1 MTGNQRPV
9 SPEEKKNARLGC
21 AVIAVFVLLVGGCV
35 NLMDGDEDSKSSTS
49 SSVSDAADA
58 SDGAD
63 GADAA
68 DETDAPDAPDASD
81 ATDGGDASDSESSTV
96 TVPDYAG
103 SNLQEAQ
110 DDAQGRGIY
119 LLESRDLSVRHRT
132 QVWDRNWQ
140 VCAQE
145 PTAGSDMADTET
157 LTFTVVK
164 TGESCDAP
172 DAAGSAGDDGDPE
185 PTGDPAGDG
194 SSGTSGSSSS
204 SGADGGGS
212 SGSSG
217 SSSSSG
223 GSSSSG
229 STGSD
234 GGSSSTS
241 GGEEEAQ
248 APAGASAQC
257 NDGTYSYSAHRR
269 GTCSH
274 HHGVAVWL
282 RSLPA

>member
-1 MTGNQRPV
+1 MAGNQRPV

-35 NLMDGDEDSKSSTS
+35 NLMDGDEDSKSTAS
-49 SSVSDAADA
+49 SSVSDASGAADA
-58 SDGAD
+58 SEA
-63 GADAA
+63 ADAA
-68 DETDAPDAPDASD
+68 DETAAPAAPDA
-81 ATDGGDASDSESSTV
+81 TEGGDASDSESSTV
-96 TVPDYAG
+96 TVPDYTG

-145 PTAGSDMADTET
+145 PAAGSDMADTET

-172 DAAGSAGDDGDPE
+172 DAAGSAGDDGAPE
-185 PTGDPAGDG
+185 PTDDPAGGG

-204 SGADGGGS
+204 SGTDGGGS

-217 SSSSSG
+217 

-229 STGSD
+229 SAGSD

-248 APAGASAQC
+248 APAGASARC

>member
-1 MTGNQRPV
+1 M
-9 SPEEKKNARLGC
+9 SPEEKKHARLGC

-35 NLMDGDEDSKSSTS
+35 NLMDGDEGSQSSTS
-49 SSVSDAADA
+49 SSVSDASDAADSSA
-58 SDGAD
+58 TSDP
-63 GADAA
+63 ADAA
-68 DETDAPDAPDASD
+68 DETGAPEASD
-81 ATDGGDASDSESSTV
+81 ASDGGDASDGESSTV

-119 LLESRDLSVRHRT
+119 LLESRDLSVRDRA

-140 VCAQE
+140 VCGQE
-145 PTAGSDMADTET
+145 PAAGAEMADTET

-172 DAAGSAGDDGDPE
+172 DAAGSAGDGGAPE
-185 PTGDPAGDG
+185 PTDDPAGDG
-194 SSGTSGSSSS
+194 SSGTSGSAGS
-204 SGADGGGS
+204 SGTDGGGT
-212 SGSSG
+212 SGT
-217 SSSSSG
+217 SG

-234 GGSSSTS
+234 GGGSSTS